1 MTVYKGLVKVS
12 TLEGKPTY
20 LDITKEVEDIVRESG
35 VKEGIVTVISCH
47 TTCAVFSEEYDHDHT
62 PTGDTFLQA
71 DLSDGLNR
79 IFPEQHDGA
88 LHDVVLTGKAVS
100 IQEVGNFMADSR
112 GGCDTGTTSDN
123 DLLHLLSPFVNK
135 RCSHSTTSAGARTC
149 FAIGQYAKRRRR
161 KAIEKASAYSPITQ
175 TLILR
180 LRSRVRSKS
189 TKKMLARPL
198 S

>member
-79 IFPEQHDGA
+79 IFPEQHDWSTCVVGETA
-88 LHDVVLTGKAVS
+88 LTASV
-100 IQEVGNFMADSR
+100 E
-112 GGCDTGTTSDN
+112 
-123 DLLHLLSPFVNK
+123 
-135 RCSHSTTSAGARTC
+135 AR
-149 FAIGQYAKRRRR
+149 
-161 KAIEKASAYSPITQ
+161 
-175 TLILR
+175 
-180 LRSRVRSKS
+180 
-189 TKKMLARPL
+189 M
-198 S
+198 